1 MLSFLQL
8 VFDFHLE
15 IVAFVLVNIAIG
27 LWLDRRLL
35 RPNIS
40 SRSRAGIWS
49 ATAALVAG
57 GVLFA
62 YHAGEQQRAWERLA
76 IEGLAP
82 TYATE
87 LALRGHDRVRLE
99 TPPDDPL
106 YGSLIERQLAWQQL
120 NENVQDI
127 YTMRLDGDGRPRLIV
142 DSETDYDHDGV
153 FRGQREARTPI
164 GEVYPKITPA
174 MAAVFAGQ
182 IAYEDMP
189 VTDRW
194 GTWVSAYAPIHKAD
208 GSLDGMVGVDFSAGK
223 WLAAILWSRCAALS
237 YATLLIVVWLGGM
250 SLMALLRADICAL
263 KMVQN
268 ELAHAA
274 RLDRLT
280 GLPNRL
286 LFLDRLQQTVNRS
299 RRTGKPFGLM
309 FLDFDRFKL
318 INDSLGHEMGD
329 TLLIEISRRLRS
341 QLRFED
347 SISCDVE
354 GASAGRL
361 GGDEFVVLLDEI
373 SQLEDATEV
382 AERLL
387 EVLAAPYRLGHHD
400 VVSTASIGI
409 VVGDGSYERAEDA
422 LRDAD
427 TAMYEAKHA
436 GKACYVVFDAS
447 MRQRVQ
453 RNMRLE
459 NELRRALAD
468 ETGQLSLAYQPIVSL
483 QTGELC
489 GVEALLRWQ
498 HPDEGDVSPR
508 EFIPIAEESG
518 LSVLLGEWV
527 IGESCRQ
534 LRDWTDRLGA
544 AAPGRIAINL
554 SRKQFLQPDLP
565 GVLSAALESHDISAE
580 RLQLEIAENALGR
593 DLGAAIDTMKRLKE
607 TGVRIAIDHF
617 GNECSSFASLHE
629 FPVDVVKID
638 NSLLKTLE
646 QSQATAALIHSLA
659 VLARNLGIVMMA
671 EGVERPTQIV
681 ALQELG
687 CHFGQGYYFAR
698 AAAPREIESQFI
710 FAPTLPYCV
719 EGTREFQDRWSERL
733 PALKSLAFEE
743 PGAVV

>member
-1 MLSFLQL
+1 MLSLLQL
-8 VFDFHLE
+8 IFDFHLE
-15 IVAFVLVNIAIG
+15 IAAFALVNIALG
-27 LWLDRRLL
+27 FWLDRRLL
-35 RPNIS
+35 RPNLS
-40 SRSRAGIWS
+40 ARSRCGIWL
-49 ATAALVAG
+49 ATAVLVAG
-57 GVLFA
+57 GALFA
-62 YHAGEQQRAWERLA
+62 YHAGETQRSWERLA

-87 LALRGHDRVRLE
+87 LALRGHDRISLD
-99 TPPDDPL
+99 TPADDPL
-106 YGSLIERQLAWQQL
+106 YCSLIERQLAWQKL
-120 NENVQDI
+120 NDNVQDI
-127 YTMRLDGDGRPRLIV
+127 YTMRLDADGRPRLMV

-153 FRGQREARTPI
+153 FRGQREARTSI

-182 IAYEDMP
+182 IAYEDLP

-194 GTWVSAYAPIHKAD
+194 GTWVSAYAPLYKAD

-237 YATLLIVVWLGGM
+237 YATLLIVIWLGSM
-250 SLMALLRADICAL
+250 SMVALLRADISEL
-263 KMVQN
+263 KIVQN

-286 LFLDRLQQTVNRS
+286 LFLDRLQQTVLRT
-299 RRTGKPFGLM
+299 RRNGKSFGLM

-329 TLLIEISRRLRS
+329 ALLIEISRRLRS
-341 QLRFED
+341 QLRFVD
-347 SISCDVE
+347 SISRDVE
-354 GASAGRL
+354 GPSAGRL

-373 SQLEDATEV
+373 KEPGDALEV

-387 EVLAAPYRLGHHD
+387 EVLAAPFKLGNHD

-409 VVGDGSYERAEDA
+409 VVGDASYERAEDA

-468 ETGQLSLAYQPIVSL
+468 ETGQLSLAYQPIISL
-483 QTGELC
+483 KTGELC
-489 GVEALLRWQ
+489 GVETLLRWQ
-498 HPDEGDVSPR
+498 HPEEGDVSPR
-508 EFIPIAEESG
+508 EFFPIAEESG
-518 LSVLLGEWV
+518 LSVRLGEWV
-527 IGESCRQ
+527 IAESCRQ
-534 LRDWTDRLGA
+534 LRDWVDRLGVS
-544 AAPGRIAINL
+544 APKLVAINL

-565 GVLSAALESHDISAE
+565 AVLSAALASSGLPAA

-593 DLGAAIDTMKRLKE
+593 DLGAAIDTLRRLKQ
-607 TGVRIAIDHF
+607 TGVRLAIDHF

-638 NSLLKTLE
+638 HALIKTLE

-671 EGVERPTQIV
+671 EGVERPTQVI

-687 CHFGQGYYFAR
+687 CHYGQGFYFAR
-698 AAAPREIESQFI
+698 PAAARDIEGQVILSP
-710 FAPTLPYCV
+710 ALPYCV
-719 EGTREFQDRWSERL
+719 EGTREFQGRWSERL

-743 PGAVV
+743 QTALA

>member
-1 MLSFLQL
+1 
-8 VFDFHLE
+8 
-15 IVAFVLVNIAIG
+15 
-27 LWLDRRLL
+27 
-35 RPNIS
+35 
-40 SRSRAGIWS
+40 
-49 ATAALVAG
+49 
-57 GVLFA
+57 
-62 YHAGEQQRAWERLA
+62 
-76 IEGLAP
+76 
-82 TYATE
+82 
-87 LALRGHDRVRLE
+87 
-99 TPPDDPL
+99 
-106 YGSLIERQLAWQQL
+106 
-120 NENVQDI
+120 
-127 YTMRLDGDGRPRLIV
+127 
-142 DSETDYDHDGV
+142 
-153 FRGQREARTPI
+153 
-164 GEVYPKITPA
+164 
-174 MAAVFAGQ
+174 
-182 IAYEDMP
+182 
-189 VTDRW
+189 
-194 GTWVSAYAPIHKAD
+194 
-208 GSLDGMVGVDFSAGK
+208 
-223 WLAAILWSRCAALS
+223 
-237 YATLLIVVWLGGM
+237 
-250 SLMALLRADICAL
+250 
-263 KMVQN
+263 
-268 ELAHAA
+268 
-274 RLDRLT
+274 
-280 GLPNRL
+280 
-286 LFLDRLQQTVNRS
+286 
-299 RRTGKPFGLM
+299 
-309 FLDFDRFKL
+309 
-318 INDSLGHEMGD
+318 
-329 TLLIEISRRLRS
+329 
-341 QLRFED
+341 
-347 SISCDVE
+347 
-354 GASAGRL
+354 
-361 GGDEFVVLLDEI
+361 
-373 SQLEDATEV
+373 
-382 AERLL
+382 
-387 EVLAAPYRLGHHD
+387 

-468 ETGQLSLAYQPIVSL
+468 EAGQLSLVYQPIVSL

-498 HPDEGDVSPR
+498 HPDEGNVSPR

-518 LSVLLGEWV
+518 LSARLSEWV

-565 GVLSAALESHDISAE
+565 DVLAAALESCDIAAE

-593 DLGAAIDTMKRLKE
+593 DLDAAIDTMKRLKE

-646 QSQATAALIHSLA
+646 QSQATAALIHSLS

-671 EGVERPTQIV
+671 EGVERPTQVV

-687 CHFGQGYYFAR
+687 CHYGQGYYFS
-698 AAAPREIESQFI
+698 AAAAADEIESQVI

-733 PALKSLAFEE
+733 PALKSMAFDE
-743 PGAVV
+743 PGVVG